1 MFKAKENRVEYLGTT
16 ILIVLC
22 FLLFTA
28 YHQNLTKP
36 DNSLRVHYQLSF
48 GDTPAVSSKN
58 ILQLSS
64 LQHFVSLVNEMNHRL
79 SNERLKIRTDN
90 IFISQ
95 RIVFLR
101 KIGQLIKPIALQGF
115 YYYHFSLSTEDL
127 PVLS

>member
-1 MFKAKENRVEYLGTT
+1 MFKAKEDRVEYLGTT

-36 DNSLRVHYQLSF
+36 DNSLRVHYQLSS
-48 GDTPAVSSKN
+48 GDIFAVSSKN